1 MSISNTDYDTNGA
14 DNTKDIHF
22 SPYRVST
29 ITCNANIGKD
39 INLNLK
45 MLFENILII
54 DKDDTGGIVWAQYMK
69 DGEDLNRGTY
79 PKKRRNSKK
88 NKMKIFSLLP

>member
-1 MSISNTDYDTNGA
+1 MSEF
-14 DNTKDIHF
+14 KEDIYF

-45 MLFENILII
+45 MLFDNILIVN
-54 DKDDTGGIVWAQYMK
+54 KENSEEGVVWVQYMK
-69 DGEDLNRGTY
+69 EGEELNRESI
-79 PKKRRNSKK
+79 PKKGERVKRIK
-88 NKMKIFSLLP
+88 